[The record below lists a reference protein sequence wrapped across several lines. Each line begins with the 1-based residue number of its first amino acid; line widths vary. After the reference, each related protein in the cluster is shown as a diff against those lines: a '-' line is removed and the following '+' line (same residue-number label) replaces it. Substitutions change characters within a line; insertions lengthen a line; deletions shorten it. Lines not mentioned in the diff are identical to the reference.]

1 MLQQYRILVLSIVL
15 GTLQLGVTAQ
25 KECPIANGACPFFSQ
40 APDFGKQEI
49 GINAVSWINAEVGKK
64 GPKGGDWSYGNG
76 FLYKAHCNKG
86 ALRMGLDVF
95 RSKYQVGNKLEG
107 ADVPVASDFY
117 KSVNVTTVEARL
129 GMERTLC
136 SSRLQP
142 FVGVDFSYRRIQKKG
157 LYENYA
163 GPLLVPTSA
172 EINSVTKQFL
182 ASPLFGIRFRATDRF
197 SISGEASYAL
207 GIGRTRDN
215 VKAEQGK
222 SEFVH
227 FADPLRTLSV
237 NYHF

>member
-1 MLQQYRILVLSIVL
+1 MKNLQRTLVLSLVL
-15 GTLQLGVTAQ
+15 GTFHLGASAQ
-25 KECPIANGACPFFSQ
+25 KECPITHGDCPFFSQ
-40 APDFGKQEI
+40 APDFGRQEI

-64 GPKGGDWSYGNG
+64 GPKDGDWSYGNG
-76 FLYKAHCNKG
+76 FLYKAHCDKG

-95 RSKYQVGNKLEG
+95 RSKYQVGTELEG
-107 ADVPVASDFY
+107 TDLPAASDFY
-117 KSVNVTTVEARL
+117 ESVKVTTVEARI

-142 FVGVDFSYRRIQKKG
+142 FVGMDFSYRRIQNKG
-157 LYENYA
+157 VYENYT
-163 GPLLVPTSA
+163 GPLMVPTSA
-172 EINSVTKQFL
+172 EINTVTKQFL
-182 ASPLFGIRFRATDRF
+182 ASPLFGLRFRATDRF

-215 VKAEQGK
+215 VKAEKGN

-227 FADPLRTLSV
+227 FASPLRTLSV